1 MEGMA
6 GSRARVGGVGMVNPD
21 IGVDTTSF
29 ADYRELI
36 DCTTVG
42 SEVEGRK
49 DTLGELGGIFVLA

>member
-1 MEGMA
+1 
-6 GSRARVGGVGMVNPD
+6 MVNPD